1 MNIAGFVE
9 ETIVDGLGI
18 RSTLYVSGCTHN
30 CPGCHN
36 PETHDFNY
44 GKDYYNEIDNI
55 MNKIEK
61 TYNVLDGITISGGD
75 PLHQNNILCVY
86 DFIQRIRKRFPKLNI
101 WVYTGYTLEELFQ
114 RADELTT
121 SILHNI
127 DVLVDGRYIEK
138 LKDLDLWFRGSSN
151 QRIIDMNKTF
161 ENHEIT
167 LLELEE

>member
-138 LKDLDLWFRGSSN
+138 SKDLDLWFRGSSN